1 MKYIYTLEDGSF
13 GFKDSELNTIKET
26 NVPIDNGTYN
36 KFFELQSQG
45 KQFKIRNIN
54 GETFE
59 EIFEEIIPEPVE
71 ETPQEPSPIEKLQ
84 EENKQLKQDMDDM
97 KQNMQQ
103 TIAELTMMIAT
114 PQ

>member
-1 MKYIYTLEDGSF
+1 MKYIFGSGENF
-13 GFKDSELNTIKET
+13 GFKDEAINEILET
-26 NVPIDNGTYN
+26 DIPISNEIYN

-45 KQFKIRNIN
+45 KQFKIKNLQ
-54 GETFE
+54 GKTFE
-59 EIFEEIIPEPVE
+59 EIFEEVIPEPIE
-71 ETPQEPSPIEKLQ
+71 PLPQEPSPIEKMQ
-84 EENKQLKQDMDDM
+84 AENKQLKQDMDDM